1 MNIKNT
7 ANLLINFTIKR
18 LAEIFGVAI
27 SIAGILLLVAL
38 MSYSPLDPNFIFPE
52 NTEIR
57 NILGFKG
64 SFVSDLFFQSIG
76 LISYLFSLTLIFTG
90 INIFIIKDFF
100 LVIENL
106 FFSILYLI
114 FGTLFLSYFYA
125 TTFTLYINGNG
136 GFVGTYLN
144 ETFLNS
150 LILFNDTISYY
161 VLSALII
168 IFFLI
173 SINFHPLKFYKL
185 IKKFLQIFNKHK
197 EKNYTYK
204 SEVINEYIPQ
214 EEIKNLIQ
222 EDLPFIKA
230 EFKNESAIKF
240 VLPDLNL
247 LKTATKTEKGN
258 LEKKEAHD
266 PKFLEQILLDFGVNG
281 NIKKIS
287 HGPVV
292 TLNEFEPAAGV
303 KVSKII
309 NLSDDIARNTS
320 SESARI

>member
-168 IFFLI
+168 IFF
-173 SINFHPLKFYKL
+173 N
-185 IKKFLQIFNKHK
+185 
-197 EKNYTYK
+197 
-204 SEVINEYIPQ
+204 
-214 EEIKNLIQ
+214 
-222 EDLPFIKA
+222 
-230 EFKNESAIKF
+230 
-240 VLPDLNL
+240 
-247 LKTATKTEKGN
+247 
-258 LEKKEAHD
+258 
-266 PKFLEQILLDFGVNG
+266 
-281 NIKKIS
+281 
-287 HGPVV
+287 
-292 TLNEFEPAAGV
+292 
-303 KVSKII
+303 
-309 NLSDDIARNTS
+309 
-320 SESARI
+320 